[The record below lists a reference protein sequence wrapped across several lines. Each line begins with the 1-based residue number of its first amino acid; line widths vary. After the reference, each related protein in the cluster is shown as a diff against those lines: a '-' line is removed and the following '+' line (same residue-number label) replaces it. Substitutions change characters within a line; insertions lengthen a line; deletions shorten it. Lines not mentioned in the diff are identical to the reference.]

1 MVPHGNL
8 GANYAA
14 LGQWDKSIL
23 ATQEAMRLE
32 PNAITAY
39 PNLAGAYVALGR
51 LDDARAVLEQAK
63 ARNLESV
70 LLHLMQYDLAFLKGD
85 TPAMSREVAWG
96 SGKPG
101 DEDPLLSAQSDTE
114 AYYGRLGD
122 ARDFSRRAVDS
133 AKRADSKETAALWQ
147 VNGALREAEFENS
160 AIAQHEAEAALTLAP
175 GRDVQLLAALTE
187 ARAGNI
193 KTAEKFV
200 QELEKNDPSNTVL
213 KVYWLPAVKAAI
225 EIARGNSGQA
235 LNLLQASAPYEM
247 GSPPPFQTESLYP
260 VYLRGEAYL
269 VARQGSAAAFEFQKL
284 IDHPG
289 MVLNFP
295 LGALARV
302 GVARARVLAGDSAGA
317 KKAYQDFF
325 ALWKDADLDIPVLKQ
340 AKAEYAKLQ

>member
-39 PNLAGAYVALGR
+39 PNLAGAYLALGR
-51 LDDARAVLEQAK
+51 FDDARAVLEQAK

-85 TPAMSREVAWG
+85 TPAMAREVAWG

-114 AYYGRLGD
+114 AYYGRLGN

-147 VNGALREAEFENS
+147 VNGALREAEFGNNG
-160 AIAQHEAEAALTLAP
+160 IAEHEAEAALTLAP

-193 KTAEKFV
+193 KTAERFV

-225 EIARGNSGQA
+225 EIARGNS
-235 LNLLQASAPYEM
+235 
-247 GSPPPFQTESLYP
+247 
-260 VYLRGEAYL
+260 
-269 VARQGSAAAFEFQKL
+269 
-284 IDHPG
+284 
-289 MVLNFP
+289 
-295 LGALARV
+295 
-302 GVARARVLAGDSAGA
+302 VLALESSPGVRPLRNG
-317 KKAYQDFF
+317 KPT
-325 ALWKDADLDIPVLKQ
+325 ALSD
-340 AKAEYAKLQ
+340 